1 MQTSNESV
9 HGVLEGQQIRI
20 GEMPQVFQ
28 GLFGVSHGKVSINHP
43 SKFCLA
49 MVVLL
54 QTPVWKFSKSWSSSG
69 DHRNL
74 MVKQDLTEL
83 GFFKEGGSTG
93 QNKVEG
99 LEAPSLKQ
107 SSQQDGQG
115 SVSISGT
122 LKHSQQEDT
131 ESVPNA
137 GTLKQSSQHDG
148 RAGFISGLPK
158 RAAAKSS

>member
-1 MQTSNESV
+1 
-9 HGVLEGQQIRI
+9 
-20 GEMPQVFQ
+20 
-28 GLFGVSHGKVSINHP
+28 
-43 SKFCLA
+43 
-49 MVVLL
+49 
-54 QTPVWKFSKSWSSSG
+54 
-69 DHRNL
+69 

-93 QNKVEG
+93 QHKVEG
-99 LEAPSLKQ
+99 LEALSLKQ
-107 SSQQDGQG
+107 LSQQDGQG

-131 ESVPNA
+131 ESIPNA

>member
-1 MQTSNESV
+1 ME
-9 HGVLEGQQIRI
+9 
-20 GEMPQVFQ
+20 
-28 GLFGVSHGKVSINHP
+28 
-43 SKFCLA
+43 
-49 MVVLL
+49 
-54 QTPVWKFSKSWSSSG
+54 
-69 DHRNL
+69 RNL

-83 GFFKEGGSTG
+83 GFFKEGGGTG

>member
-1 MQTSNESV
+1 MAAGGAFGGGRGLQPTPPEKGVFPLDHLEECKPAMKAYMECLKANKYES
-9 HGVLEGQQIRI
+9 EKCR
-20 GEMPQVFQ
+20 
-28 GLFGVSHGKVSINHP
+28 
-43 SKFCLA
+43 
-49 MVVLL
+49 
-54 QTPVWKFSKSWSSSG
+54 KFSK
-69 DHRNL
+69 DYLECRMERNL

-131 ESVPNA
+131 ESVHDA
-137 GTLKQSSQHDG
+137 STLKQSSQHDG